1 MLSWFFFESMGKLL
15 LFSPSPLVYPSV
27 RVQLLNCDR
36 PDHVLGEVA
45 RVDVV
50 LGVHPADVHQVG
62 VLQRIEMESKHVV
75 FHFFKYRA

>member
-27 RVQLLNCDR
+27 RVQLLYGDR
-36 PDHVLGEVA
+36 PDHVLGEVT

-50 LGVHPADVHQVG
+50 LGVHPAHVHQVG
-62 VLQRIEMESKHVV
+62 VLQRIEMESKHAV
-75 FHFFKYRA
+75 FHF